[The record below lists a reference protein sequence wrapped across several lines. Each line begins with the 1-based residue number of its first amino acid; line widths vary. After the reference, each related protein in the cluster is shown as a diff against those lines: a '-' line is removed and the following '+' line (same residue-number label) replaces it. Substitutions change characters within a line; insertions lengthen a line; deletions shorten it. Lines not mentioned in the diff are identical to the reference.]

1 MLMAEP
7 DHIYLRPLPNFMRGD
22 KPAGFNFGYMNPAG
36 DENCPIVKRWVK
48 TRMGDTWG
56 KQRGLSW

>member
-7 DHIYLRPLPNFMRGD
+7 DHIYLRPLPNFMTGD

-36 DENCPIVKRWVK
+36 DENCLIVKRWVGGCK
-48 TRMGDTWG
+48 EEGTADC
-56 KQRGLSW
+56 L